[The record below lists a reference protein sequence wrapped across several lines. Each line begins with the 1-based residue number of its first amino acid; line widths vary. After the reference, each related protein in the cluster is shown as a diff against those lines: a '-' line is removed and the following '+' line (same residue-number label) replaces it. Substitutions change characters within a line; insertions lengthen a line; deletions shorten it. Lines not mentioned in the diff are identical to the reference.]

1 MKIIFKFI
9 LIFFFF
15 FNFTA
20 VQSNT
25 KIAYIDIDF
34 IMKQSKAGQS
44 ITVALENIHKKKIVE
59 FNDLEIE
66 LKEKEQKI
74 LSKKNILNKE
84 EFEKKIENLR
94 KKVNSYRTNR
104 KSTIDKLNQDRVNL
118 TKKLL
123 EKINPILSNYSAQ
136 NSLSIIIEKKNIV
149 IGKSELDITNDIL
162 KILDEEVKEKKLN

>member
-66 LKEKEQKI
+66 LKEEEQKI
-74 LSKKNILNKE
+74 LSK
-84 EFEKKIENLR
+84 
-94 KKVNSYRTNR
+94 
-104 KSTIDKLNQDRVNL
+104 
-118 TKKLL
+118 
-123 EKINPILSNYSAQ
+123 
-136 NSLSIIIEKKNIV
+136 
-149 IGKSELDITNDIL
+149 
-162 KILDEEVKEKKLN
+162 

>member
-1 MKIIFKFI
+1 MKLIFKFI
-9 LIFFFF
+9 LIFFFV

-20 VQSNT
+20 VQPNT

-44 ITVALENIHKKKIVE
+44 ITVALEDIHKKKIIE

-66 LKEKEQKI
+66 LKEEEKKI

-84 EFEKKIENLR
+84 EFEKKIEDLR

-104 KSTIDKLNQDRVNL
+104 KSTIEIWKKVKTFEDQFWTQKYHDPDPKQKLR
-118 TKKLL
+118 
-123 EKINPILSNYSAQ
+123 LSHAC
-136 NSLSIIIEKKNIV
+136 KKN
-149 IGKSELDITNDIL
+149 
-162 KILDEEVKEKKLN
+162 KKM